1 MKFQS
6 FSTAARK
13 NVHTE
18 LDTFLCIVV
27 DTLTWLKNTVNITFL
42 SKRAKHIVLSWSAP
56 PTHMRTKARN
66 KIEIAA
72 V

>member
-42 SKRAKHIVLSWSAP
+42 SKRAKHIVLS
-56 PTHMRTKARN
+56 
-66 KIEIAA
+66 
-72 V
+72 